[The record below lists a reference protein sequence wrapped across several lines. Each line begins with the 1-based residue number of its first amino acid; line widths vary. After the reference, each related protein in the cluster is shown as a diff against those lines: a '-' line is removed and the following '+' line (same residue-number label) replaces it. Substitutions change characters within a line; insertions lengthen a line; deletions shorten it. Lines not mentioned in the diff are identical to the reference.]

1 MTKKDNNF
9 ENKTLKSRTM
19 KFKNRFLQFG
29 TLFIVLTVAAC
40 SGGKKQDSATRENEP
55 GKLQGVEQN
64 ESTTGIN
71 KQHNNLAENFA
82 HKDIVILEEVYP
94 VNEQTQAELEEVIDA
109 YLLLKDA
116 LVNEDVDAADKAIV
130 MMENQIN
137 AVKPESLDGEGLG
150 AWKDHIGLYEDKLQ
164 EMQHVKGLEAKRSYF
179 SHISEIMYCTIKS
192 FGLKEGDLFA
202 IYCPM
207 AFDGNGAYWIS
218 DNKEIQNP
226 YLDENM
232 PTCGEIKEEL

>member
-1 MTKKDNNF
+1 
-9 ENKTLKSRTM
+9 M
-19 KFKNRFLQFG
+19 KLKNRFLQLG
-29 TLFIVLTVAAC
+29 TLSILLTVAAC
-40 SGGKKQDSATRENEP
+40 SGGKKQDSGNQANEPEKLQDMAENE
-55 GKLQGVEQN
+55 N
-64 ESTTGIN
+64 TTGMH
-71 KQHNNLAENFA
+71 KQHNNLTENFA
-82 HKDIVILEEVYP
+82 HKDIVILDEVYP

-116 LVNEDVDAADKAIV
+116 LVNEDINAADKAIV
-130 MMENQIN
+130 TMENKIN
-137 AVKPESLDGEGLG
+137 AVKPESLDGEGLD

-164 EMQHVKGLEAKRSYF
+164 EMQHVKSLEDKRSYF